1 MTPYKLKIV
10 DVNHVQ
16 TELRRFMRSFCLP
29 SEAQEMICSALT
41 VDVDMLCKIAID
53 RRGIAGAISY
63 QILPDEVRIGSLGS
77 LEHGTGSRLVAA
89 VVKIAAKRHL
99 PLTVAA
105 TARSKGFYERLKFA
119 AVPTMNPTA
128 SIIRM
133 KRAS

>member
-1 MTPYKLKIV
+1 MTHKLKIV

-16 TELRRFMRSFCLP
+16 DDLRRFMRGFCLP
-29 SEAQEMICSALT
+29 REAQELICAALT
-41 VDVDMLCKIAID
+41 VDVGMLCKVAID

-63 QILPDEVRIGSLGS
+63 QILPDEVHIGSLGS
-77 LEHGTGSRLVAA
+77 LEHGTGSRLVTA
-89 VVKIAAKRHL
+89 VGKIAAKRHL

-105 TARSKGFYERLKFA
+105 TARSKGFYERLKFL
-119 AVPTMNPTA
+119 AVPTMNPSA